1 MSEWVAVCETE
12 GAQPVEIETDDDGT
26 MPLSSII
33 AHFPGTTTLKFRAP
47 VKIPPSPTY
56 LPECFPCFMMTSSS
70 QGGTAYRGVKMKE
83 DILIPPTGGWSAATM
98 YIAVNPNA
106 EAQKRKREE
115 EVTQDTG
122 VNIKAEKNTFPK
134 EIVPALKNMLL

>member
-1 MSEWVAVCETE
+1 M
-12 GAQPVEIETDDDGT
+12 T
-26 MPLSSII
+26 M
-33 AHFPGTTTLKFRAP
+33 T
-47 VKIPPSPTY
+47 
-56 LPECFPCFMMTSSS
+56 

-115 EVTQDTG
+115 EVTEDLV
-122 VNIKAEKNTFPK
+122 VNI
-134 EIVPALKNMLL
+134 

>member
-1 MSEWVAVCETE
+1 
-12 GAQPVEIETDDDGT
+12 
-26 MPLSSII
+26 
-33 AHFPGTTTLKFRAP
+33 
-47 VKIPPSPTY
+47 
-56 LPECFPCFMMTSSS
+56 MTSSS

-83 DILIPPTGGWSAATM
+83 DILIPPTGGWSASTM

-122 VNIKAEKNTFPK
+122 VNMKAEKNTFPK
-134 EIVPALKNMLL
+134 GIVPALKNMLL

>member
-1 MSEWVAVCETE
+1 
-12 GAQPVEIETDDDGT
+12 
-26 MPLSSII
+26 
-33 AHFPGTTTLKFRAP
+33 
-47 VKIPPSPTY
+47 
-56 LPECFPCFMMTSSS
+56 MTSSS

-122 VNIKAEKNTFPK
+122 VNIKAEKTHFRRK
-134 EIVPALKNMLL
+134 LCQL